1 MNNASNKQK
10 TKKNF
15 QQMQYNEINYPL
27 TKKINSQLL
36 SDKFTKNNMLV
47 AVRTRPLSKSELE
60 DSNYNTISVPDKD
73 KIIVTIPTEYIPDDM
88 SGIYLAGE
96 QIKITKVKE
105 VSYNYDFVFDENT
118 PQNEVYRCTSSNL
131 IKQVVEG
138 FSATI
143 LAYGATGSG
152 KTYTMVGKGENCG
165 IMIRSIR
172 DLFKFINNDTTKS
185 YSIKISYVEVY
196 NEVLKDL
203 LSDKNKSPPELRV
216 DPNKGVVLQ
225 GAENKKVINEEDAF
239 KLITLGNK
247 RRTEK
252 QTDRNQF
259 SSRSH
264 AVLQIYLE
272 IQNQYSNINYNNFY
286 NETSF
291 GKFILVDLA
300 GSEKTS
306 SKSKSNSETG
316 SINRSLLALGKCI
329 NLIVSQNKKFIPFRE
344 SKLTRILQEPL
355 NGNGRIVMIATV
367 SPSITNFDETMF
379 TLQFANRAKSMKIH
393 MKKNVLET
401 DKALI
406 KKYTD
411 YIEELKAQINE
422 VEKDIKEQQNM
433 SSANISIIENGQKDS
448 IQNSANNS
456 HYANV
461 EEYEQIQKSMKAHF
475 EEEVNFKKKII
486 EEEKN
491 IEELKNDLSDLDYQI
506 LHKPKVNVQYLKS
519 QFEKKQK
526 EVEELNEKINNEYIK
541 ENELIKKRKEF
552 EKNINELK
560 TNNPG
565 NSQVKNLFNIYIYY
579 TNLLDNISNEHRKYK
594 NMNEIKRKE
603 NKISILTEQLDL
615 RDLLIN
621 NANEELEKNNITFD
635 YNDPN
640 LATKEEIEMATYYLG
655 NSPSYKSYN
664 EISKN
669 KDINFSKSEINTKY
683 NNNKNQNIIETD
695 SPSINLSRLKN
706 LNRNDRFNSISK
718 FTKKVKFT
726 VSKENNINNEPTLS
740 NTNNNINNYKRNTS
754 LNQKGQTLINAGQR
768 AIQSDY
774 NQGVKSRS
782 NRQNYIID
790 NSEVNDDQPL
800 LQNLMLKKNEN
811 KNNNIQN
818 NYNNYSLYD
827 YRSMPVQ
834 VTNTTQ
840 LENEVQKKVKTILKK
855 DFIGRYKRSPYLKL
869 LNE

>member
-1 MNNASNKQK
+1 MNIPSNKQK
-10 TKKNF
+10 AKKNF
-15 QQMQYNEINYPL
+15 EQIQYNEINYPL

-165 IMIRSIR
+165 LMIRSIR

-203 LSDKNKSPPELRV
+203 LSDKNKSPPELRA

-225 GAENKKVINEEDAF
+225 GAENKNVINEEEAF

-306 SKSKSNSETG
+306 SNSKSNSETG

-329 NLIVSQNKKFIPFRE
+329 NLLVTQNKKFIPFRE

-355 NGNGRIVMIATV
+355 SGNGRIVMIATV

-393 MKKNVLET
+393 MKKNVLEA

-456 HYANV
+456 HDAHV

-475 EEEVNFKKKII
+475 EEEVNFKKKLI

-491 IEELKNDLSDLDYQI
+491 LEELKNDLSDLDYQM

-519 QFEKKQK
+519 QFENKQK

-579 TNLLDNISNEHRKYK
+579 TNLLDNISNENRKYK

-655 NSPSYKSYN
+655 NSPSYRSYN

-669 KDINFSKSEINTKY
+669 KDINFSKSEINMKY
-683 NNNKNQNIIETD
+683 NNNKNQNTIETD

-726 VSKENNINNEPTLS
+726 VSKENNNNEQALS

-754 LNQKGQTLINAGQR
+754 LNQKGQTLRNAGQR
-768 AIQSDY
+768 AIQSNY
-774 NQGVKSRS
+774 NQRGKSRP
-782 NRQNYIID
+782 NKQNYIID

-811 KNNNIQN
+811 KNNDIQN

-827 YRSMPVQ
+827 YRNMPVQ